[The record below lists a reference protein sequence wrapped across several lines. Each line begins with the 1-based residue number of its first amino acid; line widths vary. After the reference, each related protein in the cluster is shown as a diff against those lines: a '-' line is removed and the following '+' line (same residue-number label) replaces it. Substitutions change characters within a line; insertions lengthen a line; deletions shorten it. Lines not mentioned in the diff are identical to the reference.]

1 MGDMNQ
7 ESIRDEFEKMNLT
20 DVQKEKLS
28 QCGSTEEFMAF
39 AESEKLEL
47 SDEML
52 DMVAGG
58 GDVFDMIKRLL
69 SGPPVPIGRPRSGG
83 GFHI

>member
-1 MGDMNQ
+1 
-7 ESIRDEFEKMNLT
+7 
-20 DVQKEKLS
+20 
-28 QCGSTEEFMAF
+28 MAF

-69 SGPPVPIGRPRSGG
+69 SGPPVLIGKPRSGG
-83 GFHI
+83 GLHL

>member
-1 MGDMNQ
+1 MGDMNL

-58 GDVFDMIKRLL
+58 GDVFDQIKILL
-69 SGPPVPIGRPRSGG
+69 RGPSTIIGGPRSGG
-83 GFHI
+83 GVHF